1 MASNMTQRV
10 LFALVAIPLVLVIL
24 WFGGVPLVLLVC
36 VAAALGTRELVG
48 FARHQGVRPF
58 ALVAVVVAALLPA
71 LAWAVTVSPGM
82 ATQVQRWWPYA
93 AALWLMGVLVIALW
107 RRTAQQKPLAAAAVT
122 LFAPLYTGGLP
133 AFLIPIRHGA
143 YGARSL
149 AGVVL
154 VLFPLAT
161 VWICDSVAMTVGK
174 RMGGPKL
181 AQIVSPGKTWSGTV
195 GGFLAALLVAP
206 LYTQLVFRPLGVN
219 VSPWEALV
227 IGAVLGIFGQVG
239 DLVES
244 LLKREAGL
252 KDSSHLIPGHG
263 GVLDRLDSLYFGIP
277 LTAFLYHL
285 FGTV

>member
-36 VAAALGTRELVG
+36 VAGALGARELVG

-58 ALVAVVVAALLPA
+58 APVAIAVATLLPA
-71 LAWAVTVSPGM
+71 LAWGVTVSPHL
-82 ATQVQRWWPYA
+82 ATQAQRWWPYA
-93 AALWLMGVLVIALW
+93 TALGLMGVLVLALW

-143 YGARSL
+143 YGTRSL
-149 AGVVL
+149 AGVAL

-174 RMGGPKL
+174 RMGGPRL
-181 AQIVSPGKTWSGTV
+181 APIVSPGKTWSGTV

-227 IGAVLGIFGQVG
+227 IGAVLGILGQVG
-239 DLVES
+239 DLAES

-263 GVLDRLDSLYFGIP
+263 GVLDRLDSLYFAIP